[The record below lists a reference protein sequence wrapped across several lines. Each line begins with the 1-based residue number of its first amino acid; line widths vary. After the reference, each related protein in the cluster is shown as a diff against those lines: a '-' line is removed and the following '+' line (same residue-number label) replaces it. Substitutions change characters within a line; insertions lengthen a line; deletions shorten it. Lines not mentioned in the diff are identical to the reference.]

1 MPHPKWCIVQPKTHK
16 NYVVS
21 AYIKKADPQTLIH
34 ANNDL
39 QETSKNV
46 NEQSAYNDI
55 IDGSQANVNSTD
67 LKTEQQTF
75 SGTKKVNSMP
85 EMSKNL
91 QRYVNMHGS
100 DMPE

>member
-1 MPHPKWCIVQPKTHK
+1 MVHRSTHK

-21 AYIKKADPQTLIH
+21 AYIKKAKPQTLIH
-34 ANNDL
+34 TNNGP
-39 QETSKNV
+39 QETSENV
-46 NEQSAYNDI
+46 VEHFASDTS
-55 IDGSQANVNSTD
+55 IDGSDANVNSTD

>member
-1 MPHPKWCIVQPKTHK
+1 MVHRSTHK
-16 NYVVS
+16 NYIVS
-21 AYIKKADPQTLIH
+21 AYIRKADSQVLIH
-34 ANNDL
+34 ANNDP
-39 QETSKNV
+39 QDTSGNV
-46 NEQSAYNDI
+46 LEQSASDKS
-55 IDGSQANVNSTD
+55 IDGSDANVNSPD
-67 LKTEQQTF
+67 MKTEQQTF